1 MNEVI
6 RPLVLIV
13 PKMSGCVETFK
24 EKNNNKM
31 SLRKDV
37 EKL

>member
-1 MNEVI
+1 
-6 RPLVLIV
+6 
-13 PKMSGCVETFK
+13 MSGCVKTFK

-37 EKL
+37 EKLRLKKFYHKGLS